1 MSDVLLPKN
10 LHEVWNI
17 FNKSPGA
24 LVYAGG
30 TDLLVKFASSGTTRP
45 SPGVLICLENIEE
58 LWGVRETDGRVRIG
72 ACVTHSSLLSHPL
85 IGSNFPLLLKA
96 LRLLG
101 SPPVRNM
108 GTLGGNICTA
118 SPAGDALPALYLLN
132 AELEIVSQEGARFM
146 SIDRF
151 IKGPRHTGLQSGE
164 ILAAIWLGK
173 DNDYTVH
180 HFEKVGQ
187 RNALAISIASMAALI
202 KLSSEGV
209 IEKIRL
215 AWGSVAPTIAL
226 SLEIEAALS
235 GKPLSQAVLSKAKPL
250 LNQTISPIDDIR
262 AKAQYRRT
270 VAANLLMRL
279 SQYNGHDT
287 V

>member
-10 LHEVWNI
+10 LHEVWKI
-17 FNKSPGA
+17 FDKSSET

-30 TDLLVKFASSGTTRP
+30 TDLLVKLASSRVPHSTP
-45 SPGVLICLENIEE
+45 NVLVCLENIEE
-58 LWGVRETDGRVRIG
+58 LRNIRETDGRVRIG
-72 ACVTHSSLLSHPL
+72 ACVTHSRLLSHPL
-85 IGSNFPLLLKA
+85 IRDNFPVLPKA

-118 SPAGDALPALYLLN
+118 SPAGDALPALYLLD
-132 AELEIVSQEGARFM
+132 AELEISSQKGSRF
-146 SIDRF
+146 IPIGQF
-151 IKGPRHTGLQSGE
+151 IKGPGYAELQSGE
-164 ILAAIWLGK
+164 ILIAIWLDK
-173 DNDYTVH
+173 NNDYTIH

-202 KLSSEGV
+202 KLSSEGIV
-209 IEKIRL
+209 EKIRL

-226 SLEIEAALS
+226 SSEVETVLI
-235 GKPLSQAVLSKAKPL
+235 GKPLSQVVLNEARPL
-250 LNQTISPIDDIR
+250 LNQAISPIDDIR
-262 AKAQYRRT
+262 AKAEYRRT
-270 VAANLLMRL
+270 VAANLLIRL
-279 SQYNGHDT
+279 SRYNGHDK